1 MRFGRRRLGV
11 SVRTFLPVAAIAG
24 DALRLSDGG
33 LRAVLECPT
42 LAFGIKGEA
51 EQRAVID
58 GWTALLN
65 SLSYPLE
72 ILIRS
77 RRLDPARLGEP
88 PESSDPA
95 QVALRD
101 SYRRLLDELAG
112 TRRILDRRFYVV
124 VPQDGSPE
132 GGRGSAAHP
141 GLDALEQRVRWV
153 EGSLRRL
160 DLQPRRL
167 GDRELAELL
176 RSTLDPVAALQP
188 VADHDDFTDLA
199 SLLAP
204 EDAHRLGVAVGDP
217 CQ

>member
-72 ILIRS
+72 ILVRS
-77 RRLDPARLGEP
+77 LPQRSGTLHVSALDGTVTIHRDENGFVNIYASTPHDLFL
-88 PESSDPA
+88 A
-95 QVALRD
+95 QGYVHASERMWQM
-101 SYRRLLDELAG
+101 EIF
-112 TRRILDRRFYVV
+112 RRI
-124 VPQDGSPE
+124 GA
-132 GGRGSAAHP
+132 GR
-141 GLDALEQRVRWV
+141 
-153 EGSLRRL
+153 
-160 DLQPRRL
+160 
-167 GDRELAELL
+167 LAELFGASQIDTDRL
-176 RSTLDPVAALQP
+176 VRTLDWRRAAERDVATSP
-188 VADHDDFTDLA
+188 PDLYFSRNWA
-199 SLLAP
+199 SP
-204 EDAHRLGVAVGDP
+204 AVSHSSMIRISGGIQVEMAKASRIIIP
-217 CQ
+217 AE